1 MLHKEVVAAEAY
13 FYPLRS
19 NDHRHTITEKAIK
32 SLCLG
37 TKEPCLRH
45 FSWSSLFAGSF
56 VWLRTHFFYK
66 YAELKLNFSLH
77 RNTFGWS
84 YLEWKRSRVLLQ
96 SFAMHK
102 KKIGKWIKL
111 FFTGLISQ
119 VLVMTMNGSWCRGK
133 IRWRSKDSFR
143 KSDSLDI

>member
-45 FSWSSLFAGSF
+45 FLMILAVCRQFLFGYSMGF
-56 VWLRTHFFYK
+56 KNV
-66 YAELKLNFSLH
+66 LN
-77 RNTFGWS
+77 
-84 YLEWKRSRVLLQ
+84 
-96 SFAMHK
+96 
-102 KKIGKWIKL
+102 
-111 FFTGLISQ
+111 
-119 VLVMTMNGSWCRGK
+119 
-133 IRWRSKDSFR
+133 
-143 KSDSLDI
+143 

>member
-45 FSWSSLFAGSF
+45 FLMILAVCRQFLFGYSMGF
-56 VWLRTHFFYK
+56 KNV
-66 YAELKLNFSLH
+66 LNW
-77 RNTFGWS
+77 RPTFHCIKIHLDGPTWNEKKKCH
-84 YLEWKRSRVLLQ
+84 YNLLLC
-96 SFAMHK
+96 MHK
-102 KKIGKWIKL
+102 KVNWYMNKTIFLPVWFLKC
-111 FFTGLISQ
+111 GLWLWTSHLTIS
-119 VLVMTMNGSWCRGK
+119 N
-133 IRWRSKDSFR
+133 DSSQYGQSQSE
-143 KSDSLDI
+143 KK

>member
-45 FSWSSLFAGSF
+45 FFDDTHCLQAVFVRLLNGVKNVLNEGQLFIA
-56 VWLRTHFFYK
+56 
-66 YAELKLNFSLH
+66 
-77 RNTFGWS
+77 
-84 YLEWKRSRVLLQ
+84 
-96 SFAMHK
+96 
-102 KKIGKWIKL
+102 
-111 FFTGLISQ
+111 
-119 VLVMTMNGSWCRGK
+119 
-133 IRWRSKDSFR
+133 
-143 KSDSLDI
+143 